1 MKATPQTIQQ
11 IERVIKKLSQKF
23 PFADEPTMLTDIHL
37 RLTQESG
44 ELLAFDDDDKEITR
58 CVIEEWIDN
67 KDSSFY
73 DDATE
78 ILRRCF
84 QKNNQEVDNWGIL
97 KPYSV
102 VLEDED
108 GEFVAELYVADDD
121 TFIFGGDLMKGLDE
135 DLDKFLKDLF
145 EEEKK

>member
-1 MKATPQTIQQ
+1 MKATPQTNQQ
-11 IERVIKKLSQKF
+11 IERVIKKLTQKF
-23 PFADEPTMLTDIHL
+23 PSTEEPTLLTDIHL

-44 ELLAFDDDDKEITR
+44 ELLFFDDDDNEITR
-58 CVIEEWIDN
+58 CVIDEWIDN
-67 KDSSFY
+67 KESTFF
-73 DDATE
+73 DDATD

-84 QKNNQEVDNWGIL
+84 QKNSKEVDNWGIL

-102 VLEDED
+102 VLEDEE
-108 GEFVAELYVADDD
+108 GEFVGELYMADDD

-145 EEEKK
+145 KDE

>member
-1 MKATPQTIQQ
+1 MKATQQTTQQ
-11 IERVIKKLSQKF
+11 VERIIKKLSQKF
-23 PFADEPTMLTDIHL
+23 PFTEEPSLLTDIHL

-44 ELLAFDDDDKEITR
+44 ELLLFDDDDQEITR
-58 CVIEEWIDN
+58 CVIDEWIDN
-67 KDSSFY
+67 KDATFY

-78 ILRRCF
+78 FLRRCF
-84 QKNNQEVDNWGIL
+84 QKNSHEVDNWGIL

-121 TFIFGGDLMKGLDE
+121 TFIFGGDLMKGLNE
-135 DLDKFLKDLF
+135 DLDNFLKDLF
-145 EEEKK
+145 KEE